1 MNGENLQF
9 NRGAVNAVECISKGW
24 EILKPNYFVF
34 FGIGVLITILGCI
47 PVVGWIVVGPLMV
60 GIYAG
65 MLVQYRGGK
74 ADFGMLFSGFSKFF
88 PAFVIGLLLL
98 FPGIVANAYRLGIR
112 IAQALAIFNPNE
124 LTAGAAALVGIAG
137 VVVNV
142 LALVGS
148 IVFGIT
154 FTFGLAL
161 LADKD
166 LSLMETIKLSA
177 KAGWANAGGLFL
189 LFLLLGL
196 MMIGGVLALCIGIFF
211 VLPLIYAALSVAY
224 RQVFPMPNNTSPLS
238 AAPPPPNYAGM

>member
-1 MNGENLQF
+1 MNAENIQF
-9 NRGAVNAVECISKGW
+9 KRGAINAVECISKGW
-24 EILKPNYFVF
+24 EILKPNYFMF
-34 FGIGVLITILGCI
+34 FSIGLLILILGCI

-65 MLVQYRGGK
+65 MLVQHRGGK
-74 ADFGMLFSGFSKFF
+74 ADFGTLFSGFSKFF

-98 FPGIVANAYRLGIR
+98 FPGIVANGYRLAIR

-124 LTAGAAALVGIAG
+124 LTAGAAVLVGVLG
-137 VVVNV
+137 FMVNM
-142 LALVGS
+142 LALIGS

-196 MMIGGVLALCIGIFF
+196 IMIGGVLALCIGLLF
-211 VLPLIYAALSVAY
+211 VLPLIYAALTVAY
-224 RQVFPMPNNTSPLS
+224 RQVFPMPNDPPLYN
-238 AAPPPPNYAGM
+238 APPPSGYAGT